1 MRIEASTT
9 LGGYATLEVEIDNT
23 LINSGLHDEKA
34 ALEAGQQLLRAAY
47 DLLHYS
53 RYIAA
58 EDLDALDKID
68 DVIGQVSP

>member
-1 MRIEASTT
+1 MRIEVTTT

-23 LINSGLHDEKA
+23 TIDAGLYDEIE

-47 DLLHYS
+47 EFLKYS
-53 RYIAA
+53 TYVAA
-58 EDLDALDKID
+58 DDLDALDKID